1 MCTKEQEPP
10 PRAARCLA
18 LHPTANTDVE
28 FAGLRVLSGDAPT
41 LQVERRLPANLPRE
55 RRVGTLAWFVNLVC
69 VNCFSLF
76 ELAASYFFLASSHG
90 LLLRCHH
97 VDASGLQ

>member
-41 LQVERRLPANLPRE
+41 PQVEHRLPANLPRE
-55 RRVGTLAWFVNLVC
+55 RRVGTLAWFVM
-69 VNCFSLF
+69 F